1 MDANIFFEAQGWV
14 IYFPWGRKRN
24 WDYCWGGTNKLNSIL
39 FNINFIFSQAC

>member
-24 WDYCWGGTNKLNSIL
+24 WDYCFGRYQSEVELNSV
-39 FNINFIFSQAC
+39 QY